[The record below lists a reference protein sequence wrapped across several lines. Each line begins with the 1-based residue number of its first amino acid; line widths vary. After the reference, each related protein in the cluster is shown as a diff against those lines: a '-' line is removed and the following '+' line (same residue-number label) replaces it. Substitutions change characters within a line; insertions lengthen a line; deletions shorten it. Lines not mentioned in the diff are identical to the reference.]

1 MTEYER
7 ELLYKEMKEIIY
19 NLMNVVADMYTPTYR
34 YAADCNDDVSFI
46 RVGYCGSQP
55 YQEFKTREFRAM
67 IKNDCGLLLPL
78 YTNTCIVVTDEQLES
93 IVTFYKLKGTEQ
105 C

>member
-7 ELLYKEMKEIIY
+7 KLLYEEMKEIIH
-19 NLMNVVADMYTPTYR
+19 NLMDVVADMYTPTYR

-55 YQEFKTREFRAM
+55 YQELKTREFRA
-67 IKNDCGLLLPL
+67 IVKNDCGLLLPL
-78 YTNTCIVVTDEQLES
+78 YTNTCIIVTDEQLES
-93 IVTFYKLKGTEQ
+93 IVTFYKLKGINE
-105 C
+105 

>member
-7 ELLYKEMKEIIY
+7 DFLYKEMKEIIY
-19 NLMNVVADMYTPTYR
+19 KLMRVPTDIFTPTYR

-46 RVGYCGSQP
+46 CAGYCGTQAHRDL
-55 YQEFKTREFRAM
+55 KTRELRAV

-78 YTNTCIVVTDEQLES
+78 YGSNVIVITDEQLKS
-93 IVTFYKLKGTEQ
+93 LVTFYKLKGDTT